1 MNKKDKKH
9 SDLNVPDNNQLNIL
23 ERNAKQRSIK
33 ISKKKKATKKKYM
46 ENIITIINYIYSER
60 KIKNEGL
67 FIKTLSIELI
77 SEFINIHTAYYKSFE
92 NEKNEISEAIMSDIG
107 KLDLI
112 KKVLKDIPWG
122 DQDWHID

>member
-112 KKVLKDIPWG
+112 QKVLKDIPWG
-122 DQDWHID
+122 DQDWHIE

>member
-1 MNKKDKKH
+1 MNKKDKKY

-46 ENIITIINYIYSER
+46 ENISTIINYIYSER

-112 KKVLKDIPWG
+112 QKVLKDIPWG
-122 DQDWHID
+122 DQDWHIE

>member
-46 ENIITIINYIYSER
+46 ENIIIIINYIYAE
-60 KIKNEGL
+60 KKFKNEGL
-67 FIKTLSIELI
+67 FFKTLSIELI
-77 SEFINIHTAYYKSFE
+77 SEFINMHTAYYKSFE

>member
-1 MNKKDKKH
+1 MNKKDKKY

-46 ENIITIINYIYSER
+46 ENISTIINYIYSER

-92 NEKNEISEAIMSDIG
+92 NEKNEISEAIMSDIC

-112 KKVLKDIPWG
+112 QKVLKDIPWG
-122 DQDWHID
+122 DQDWHIE

>member
-1 MNKKDKKH
+1 MNKKEKKH
-9 SDLNVPDNNQLNIL
+9 SDLNVPDNNELNFL
-23 ERNAKQRSIK
+23 KRNAKQRSIK
-33 ISKKKKATKKKYM
+33 ISKKKKSTKKIYM
-46 ENIITIINYIYSER
+46 ENIIIIINYIYAE
-60 KIKNEGL
+60 KKFKNEGL
-67 FIKTLSIELI
+67 FFKTLSIELI
-77 SEFINIHTAYYKSFE
+77 SEFINMHTAYYKSFE

>member
-1 MNKKDKKH
+1 MNKKEKKH
-9 SDLNVPDNNQLNIL
+9 SDLNVPDNNELNFL
-23 ERNAKQRSIK
+23 KRNAKQRSIK
-33 ISKKKKATKKKYM
+33 ISKKKKSTKKIYM
-46 ENIITIINYIYSER
+46 ENIIIIINYIYAE
-60 KIKNEGL
+60 KKFKNEGL
-67 FIKTLSIELI
+67 FFKTLSIELI
-77 SEFINIHTAYYKSFE
+77 SEFINMHIAYYKSFE

>member
-46 ENIITIINYIYSER
+46 ENISTIINYIYSER

-112 KKVLKDIPWG
+112 QKVLKDIPWG
-122 DQDWHID
+122 DQDWHIE